1 MENVGAIAT
10 IVGLSVFFV
19 YLVEGLRK
27 GVWGLANFFADKW
40 LRRNG
45 WDEKEELI
53 PMVDY
58 KPFWCLFT
66 GVDHLETKKRFTR
79 TKI

>member
-1 MENVGAIAT
+1 MDWGATLT
-10 IVGLSVFFV
+10 IVGLSVFAV
-19 YLVEGLRK
+19 YTVESLRR
-27 GVWGLANFFADKW
+27 GAWGLANFFADKW

-45 WDEKEELI
+45 WNEKDEFI

-66 GVDHLETKKRFTR
+66 GVDHLTPPKRFKRNTF
-79 TKI
+79 